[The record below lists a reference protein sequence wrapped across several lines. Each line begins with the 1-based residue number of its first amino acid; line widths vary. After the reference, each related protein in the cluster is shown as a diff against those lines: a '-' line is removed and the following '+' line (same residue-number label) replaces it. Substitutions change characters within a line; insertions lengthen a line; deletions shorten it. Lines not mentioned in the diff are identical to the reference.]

1 MIPGYPRGL
10 LLSIALHAAA
20 LLALLFAREG
30 PPANGITLA
39 GEADALTVL
48 LIAAASPETSPQA
61 SVPQAPPAA
70 ATAEEKTPLKLPIAE
85 SGTLQA
91 ASEKV
96 VRKPVKRRR
105 PPAERPGERP
115 ASSATERADV
125 PQQGKD
131 SASSEQGNAAST
143 TRQKMVGSGDDERAR
158 YAARLRSEIE
168 THKRYPPQASP
179 ASGEVTVR
187 FTVEVD
193 GSLREP
199 QLVQSSGSRS
209 LDRAA
214 LLAIQASRSVGPRPA
229 GFGPSVKVTLRFWVR
244 GR

>member
-1 MIPGYPRGL
+1 MKSGYVRGL
-10 LLSIALHAAA
+10 LPSIALHAAA
-20 LLALLFAREG
+20 LLALLFAKEG

-39 GEADALTVL
+39 GKADALTVL

-70 ATAEEKTPLKLPIAE
+70 ATAEENMPRKPRIAE
-85 SGTLQA
+85 SGTLRA

-96 VRKPVKRRR
+96 VRRPVKQRR
-105 PPAERPGERP
+105 PPADRPGERP
-115 ASSATERADV
+115 PSSAPERADV
-125 PQQGKD
+125 LQQGKD

-179 ASGEVTVR
+179 AGGEVTVR
-187 FTVEVD
+187 FTVQAD

-199 QLVQSSGSRS
+199 QLVRSSGSRS

-214 LLAIQASRSVGPRPA
+214 LLAVQASRSVGPRPA
-229 GFGPSVKVTLRFWVR
+229 GFGPSVKVTLRFSLR

>member
-1 MIPGYPRGL
+1 MKPDYPCGL

-70 ATAEEKTPLKLPIAE
+70 AAEEKTPLKLPTAE
-85 SGTLQA
+85 SGALRA

-96 VRKPVKRRR
+96 VRKPLKRRR
-105 PPAERPGERP
+105 PPAERPGEHP
-115 ASSATERADV
+115 ASSASERADV

-143 TRQKMVGSGDDERAR
+143 TRQKMVGSDDDERAR

-214 LLAIQASRSVGPRPA
+214 LLAIQASHSVGPRPG

>member
-1 MIPGYPRGL
+1 MTAEFGRSLP
-10 LLSIALHAAA
+10 LSIAMHAVA
-20 LLALLFAREG
+20 LLALFCTREG

-39 GEADALTVL
+39 GETDALTVY
-48 LIAAASPETSPQA
+48 LIAAASPEPNRRVTSPDA
-61 SVPQAPPAA
+61 TSTAAPEP
-70 ATAEEKTPLKLPIAE
+70 EKSSLKLALAE
-85 SGTLQA
+85 TGTLRA
-91 ASEKV
+91 ASEKAT
-96 VRKPVKRRR
+96 RRPVKRRR
-105 PPAERPGERP
+105 QIADRPSEQP
-115 ASSATERADV
+115 ASSSPERADV
-125 PQQGKD
+125 PQKGKD
-131 SASSEQGNAAST
+131 SANSELGNAAST
-143 TRQKMVGSGDDERAR
+143 TRQRMVGSGDDERAR

-187 FTVEVD
+187 FTVLED

-214 LLAIQASRSVGPRPA
+214 LQAIQASQTVGPRPE
-229 GFGPSVKVTLRFWVR
+229 GFGPSVKVTLRFSLR